1 MAMEFA
7 FGLVPTSD
15 LESFSRL
22 IAQAEQWGFDTA
34 FVPDQGFHRD
44 PFVTLAHLAS
54 TLSRIKLGVAVTNP
68 YTRNPMQIARAAGA
82 LADLC
87 QGRFIL
93 GLGAGEVGG
102 LRDKLGAPRSP
113 FLPVVETAIQAMR
126 DLIDGQRVTVESPAF
141 AIRDVRLEFEC
152 PHRIPMYLATTAP
165 DGFRLA
171 GRLADG
177 LILADVTD
185 PDIIRQCLQ
194 SVAEGAGENGRT
206 MQDIEVVTW
215 ITTIVTDDVTATRD
229 HLRRVM
235 AMTVCAFHRELRQM
249 LGIDDGRRSEM
260 QHALEHSSGPFSPEL
275 FPDSLFDQVAIVGSA
290 GHCIERLRAIE
301 AAGSTQYSVRMPA
314 AAAALVDYGTNLLTL
329 AEGVIPSFR

>member
-15 LESFSRL
+15 LKRFSRL
-22 IAQAEQWGFDTA
+22 IAQAEEWGFDTA

-44 PFVTLAHLAS
+44 PFVALAHLAS

-68 YTRNPMQIARAAGA
+68 YARNPVQIARAAGA
-82 LADLC
+82 LADLS

-102 LRDKLGAPRSP
+102 LRDKLGAPRTP

-126 DLIDGQRVTVESPAF
+126 DLFDGECVTVESPAF
-141 AIRDVRLEFEC
+141 TIRDVSLEFES

-165 DGFRLA
+165 DGFELA

-185 PDIIRQCLQ
+185 PDIIGQCLH
-194 SVAEGAGENGRT
+194 SVAQGAKESGR
-206 MQDIEVVTW
+206 MMKDIAVVTW
-215 ITTIVTDDVTATRD
+215 ITTFVTDDVTATRD

-235 AMTVCAFHRELRQM
+235 AMTVCAFHRDLRQM
-249 LGIDDGRRSEM
+249 LGIGDDRRREM
-260 QHALEHSSGPFSPEL
+260 KDALEHTSGPFSPDL
-275 FPDSLFDQVAIVGSA
+275 FPDALFDQVAIVGDA

-301 AAGSTQYSVRMPA
+301 AAGSTQYAVRMPA
-314 AAAALVDYGTNLLTL
+314 AAAALVDYSTNLLTL
-329 AEGVIPSFR
+329 AEDVIPSFR

>member
-1 MAMEFA
+1 MEFA

-44 PFVTLAHLAS
+44 PFVALAHLAS
-54 TLSRIKLGVAVTNP
+54 TLSKIKLGVAVTNP
-68 YTRNPMQIARAAGA
+68 YTRNPVQIARAAGA
-82 LADLC
+82 LADLS

-102 LRDKLGAPRSP
+102 LRDKLGAPRAP

-126 DLIDGQRVTVESPAF
+126 DLIDGRSVTIESPTF
-141 AIRDVRLEFEC
+141 TIRDVRLEFE
-152 PHRIPMYLATTAP
+152 PLHPIPMYLATTAP

-194 SVAEGAGENGRT
+194 SVAEGARENSRT
-206 MQDIEVVTW
+206 LQDIAVVTW
-215 ITTIVTDDVTATRD
+215 ITTIVTDDAQTTRD

-235 AMTVCAFHRELRQM
+235 AMTVCAFHRALRQM
-249 LGIDDGRRSEM
+249 LGIDDSRRSEM
-260 QHALEHSSGPFSPEL
+260 QHALEHTTGPFNPEL
-275 FPDSLFDQVAIVGSA
+275 FPDFLFDQVAIVGNA
-290 GHCIERLRAIE
+290 EHCIERIRAIE
-301 AAGSTQYSVRMPA
+301 DAGSTQYSVRMPA
-314 AAAALVDYGTNLLTL
+314 AAAALVDYGTNLQTI
-329 AEGVIPSFR
+329 AESVIPSFR

>member
-15 LESFSRL
+15 LESYSRL

-34 FVPDQGFHRD
+34 YVPDQGFHRD
-44 PFVTLAHLAS
+44 PFVALAHLAS
-54 TLSRIKLGVAVTNP
+54 TLSKIRLGVAVTNP
-68 YTRNPMQIARAAGA
+68 YTRNPVQIARAAGA
-82 LADLC
+82 LADLS

-102 LRDKLGAPRSP
+102 LRDKLGAPRAP

-126 DLIDGQRVTVESPAF
+126 DLLDGQMVTAESPAF
-141 AIRDVRLEFEC
+141 TVRDVGLEFET

-165 DGFRLA
+165 GGFELA

-185 PDIIRQCLQ
+185 PNIIKQCLQ
-194 SVAEGAGENGRT
+194 SVAKGADESGRALK
-206 MQDIEVVTW
+206 DIAVVTW
-215 ITTIVTDDVTATRD
+215 ITTIVTDDAAATRD

-249 LGIDDGRRSEM
+249 LGIDDGRRAEL
-260 QHALEHSSGPFSPEL
+260 QDALEHTSGPFSPDL
-275 FPDSLFDQVAIVGSA
+275 FPDSLFDQVAIVGNA
-290 GHCIERLRAIE
+290 GHCGEQIRAIE

-314 AAAALVDYGTNLLTL
+314 AAAALVDYGTNLLNI